1 MMPKAL
7 ALPTSYGKTLIPD
20 LIVHGDRPWW
30 SRHDRLRVPNPAT
43 DEA

>member
-7 ALPTSYGKTLIPD
+7 ALPTRYGKTLIPD
-20 LIVHGDRPWW
+20 LIVHGGRPWW
-30 SRHDRLRVPNPAT
+30 RRYGRLPVPIPAN